1 MLAMVLIVSACSD
14 NPAGTSADPGTEP
27 GGSAGP
33 ADPGSSAPGATSGEP
48 VDQGGVACWSGEAA
62 GGTETVS
69 FSEESSD
76 FAIQLGG
83 GVDIR
88 IAGGFGIRAGG
99 DYIKA
104 FPEADE
110 FGETEGGNM
119 FRWAV
124 GGVYSF

>member
-1 MLAMVLIVSACSD
+1 LDKLRTASEITSSFTITPPQ
-14 NPAGTSADPGTEP
+14 PAYPD
-27 GGSAGP
+27 
-33 ADPGSSAPGATSGEP
+33 
-48 VDQGGVACWSGEAA
+48 
-62 GGTETVS
+62 ETVS

-99 DYIKA
+99 DYIKV

-110 FGETEGGNM
+110 FGETEGGNI